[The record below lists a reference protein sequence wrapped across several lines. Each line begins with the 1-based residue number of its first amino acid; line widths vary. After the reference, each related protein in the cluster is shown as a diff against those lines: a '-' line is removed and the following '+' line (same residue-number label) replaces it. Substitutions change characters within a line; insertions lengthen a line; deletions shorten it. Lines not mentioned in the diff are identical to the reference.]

1 MAITEP
7 PTFDDYERIQ
17 AQRQQLETV
26 LRAVPDTLL
35 VMSDTGEILVASD
48 ILFSILTD
56 LDQDKIVGMMIDD
69 LARIDA
75 VFAPLSALIETQT
88 DTQSGNS
95 LTVNSFTANI
105 VNTTLG
111 NWSFECRSDRVERD
125 YLVNV
130 SRWQH
135 QSTDDGGAGDS
146 GESGGYVV
154 VMRDVTVLRKLGR
167 FKDEMLRLVS
177 HDLRTPLVLIIGYA
191 DLLMTDVP
199 ADMPELRLF
208 VEGIASAAER
218 MDSMLTEMLRL
229 EKIKSSPLE
238 LHEEIELSE
247 VIFQVMKD
255 ITPLAAQK
263 QITLNLNIPRGMLPL
278 VIGDRILVRQAMD
291 NLVNNAVKYTPNG
304 GEVTVEATVDQ
315 RAQRFNFVVK
325 DNGIGI
331 PEEDLPYLFES
342 FFRANMASNK
352 PIKGAGLGLSLVKNV
367 IQQHGGSV
375 WVESRVNVGSTFGFW
390 LPLKPTDEE

>member
-35 VMSDTGEILVASD
+35 VMSETGEILVASD

-56 LDQDKIVGMMIDD
+56 LDQDKIVGMTISD
-69 LARIDA
+69 LAEIDA
-75 VFAPLSALIETQT
+75 VFAPLSALIETQA
-88 DTQSGNS
+88 DTQAGNT
-95 LTVNSFTANI
+95 LTANI

-135 QSTDDGGAGDS
+135 QNTDDGVADGGIDG

-199 ADMPELRLF
+199 DDMPELRQF
-208 VEGIASAAER
+208 VEGISSAAER
-218 MDSMLTEMLRL
+218 MDAMLTEMLRL

-291 NLVNNAVKYTPNG
+291 NLVNNAVKYTPDG
-304 GEVTVEATVDQ
+304 GEVTVEATFDQ

-342 FFRANMASNK
+342 FFRANMSSNK

-375 WVESRVNVGSTFGFW
+375 WVESKVNVGSTFGFW
-390 LPLKPTDEE
+390 LPLKPSDEA

>member
-35 VMSDTGEILVASD
+35 VMSDTGEILIASD
-48 ILFSILTD
+48 ILFSILTQ
-56 LDQDKIVGMMIDD
+56 LDQDKIVGMTIAD
-69 LARIDA
+69 LTEIDA
-75 VFAPLSALIETQT
+75 VFAPLSALVEMQA
-88 DTQSGNS
+88 DPQPMGAENM
-95 LTVNSFTANI
+95 LTANV

-135 QSTDDGGAGDS
+135 QNTDDNGFDS
-146 GESGGYVV
+146 GVTGGYVV

-199 ADMPELRLF
+199 ADQPELKQF

-218 MDSMLTEMLRL
+218 MDLMLTEMLRL

-238 LHEEIELSE
+238 LHEELELNE

-255 ITPLAAQK
+255 ITPLAGQK
-263 QITLNLNIPRGMLPL
+263 QITLNLNIPRGMMPP

-304 GEVTVEATVDQ
+304 GQVTVEAYIDHRT
-315 RAQRFNFVVK
+315 QRFNFVVK

-352 PIKGAGLGLSLVKNV
+352 PIKGAGLGLSLVKNI

-375 WVESRVNVGSTFGFW
+375 WIESVVNKGSTFGFW